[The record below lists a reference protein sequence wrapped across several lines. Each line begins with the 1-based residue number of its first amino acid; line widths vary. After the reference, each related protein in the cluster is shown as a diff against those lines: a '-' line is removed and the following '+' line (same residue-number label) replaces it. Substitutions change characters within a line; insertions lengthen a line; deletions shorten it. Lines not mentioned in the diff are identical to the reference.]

1 MRREAFFLVILV
13 LAAVSCKGSEGGKG
27 GAGATKKGDNYT
39 LTVTPPDP
47 GKKGQPVSAVVQV
60 LPQNGYKINLEYP
73 TKLTVTAPTGA
84 APAALEL
91 RAKQATALLEHELKF
106 RPTFTVSEAGKLS
119 FSGKLKFSVC
129 TDQLCHFHDEAIAW
143 DTRVE
148 D

>member
-1 MRREAFFLVILV
+1 MWREVTTLVILV
-13 LAAVSCKGSEGGKG
+13 LAVAGCKGGE
-27 GAGATKKGDNYT
+27 GAGGTTKKGDNYT
-39 LTVTPPDP
+39 LTVTPPAP
-47 GKKGQPVSAVVQV
+47 GKKGQPVSAMVQV

-73 TKLTVTAPTGA
+73 TKLTATAPAGA
-84 APAALEL
+84 APGTLKL
-91 RAKQATALLEHELKF
+91 SAKQATALLEHELKF
-106 RPTFTVSEAGKLS
+106 RPTFTVSKAGTLS